1 MHHILHHCDSKNP
14 YTGDKCTVNN
24 AVTCDFRSLWPGGRR
39 RSNVCLWTLAV
50 KRECNQIRGFFDLG
64 RKNKRPIHLRKA
76 FAWAVWDGLD
86 GLVRGKSAS
95 LALLSLLATYGQ
107 FMRLSS
113 FPNPGTLQEFG
124 PLLRSKFASR
134 TAEWFAGCPDAW
146 HSNTLPVLS
155 DPVEIFAS
163 RC

>member
-1 MHHILHHCDSKNP
+1 MAHSSK
-14 YTGDKCTVNN
+14 K
-24 AVTCDFRSLWPGGRR
+24 S
-39 RSNVCLWTLAV
+39 VCLS
-50 KRECNQIRGFFDLG
+50 I
-64 RKNKRPIHLRKA
+64 
-76 FAWAVWDGLD
+76 WDGLD

-95 LALLSLLATYGQ
+95 LALLSLLATYRH

-146 HSNTLPVLS
+146 HSNTLRVLP
-155 DPVEIFAS
+155 DPVEICIEVLTSKWIFIRGRMPQMHLS
-163 RC
+163 I

>member
-1 MHHILHHCDSKNP
+1 MAHSSK
-14 YTGDKCTVNN
+14 K
-24 AVTCDFRSLWPGGRR
+24 S
-39 RSNVCLWTLAV
+39 VCLS
-50 KRECNQIRGFFDLG
+50 I
-64 RKNKRPIHLRKA
+64 
-76 FAWAVWDGLD
+76 WDGLD

-95 LALLSLLATYGQ
+95 LALLSLLATYRRFMI

-146 HSNTLPVLS
+146 HSNTLRVLP
-155 DPVEIFAS
+155 DPVEICIEVLTSKWIFIRGRMPQMHLSIWEILEALAPDNS
-163 RC
+163 ERLCRSAGPVCTRQDVNCESLGFFW